1 MRQTTLSEILNYSIR
16 ELQKNEGLT
25 KEEARGLL
33 AKVICRNIHILF
45 CDAEK
50 VIKEEKVR
58 YKNESNKRIG

>member
-1 MRQTTLSEILNYSIR
+1 MRQVSLAEILNYSIR

-25 KEEARGLL
+25 KEDARRLL

-50 VIKEEKVR
+50 VIKEESIREYPTAQK
-58 YKNESNKRIG
+58 

>member
-1 MRQTTLSEILNYSIR
+1 MRQVSLAEILNYSIR

-25 KEEARGLL
+25 KEEARRLL

-50 VIKEEKVR
+50 VIKEESIREYPTAQK
-58 YKNESNKRIG
+58 

>member
-1 MRQTTLSEILNYSIR
+1 MRQVSLSEILNYSIR

-33 AKVICRNIHILF
+33 AKVICRNIHVLL

-50 VIKEEKVR
+50 VIKEDSIR
-58 YKNESNKRIG
+58 

>member
-1 MRQTTLSEILNYSIR
+1 MHQVSLAEILNYSIR

-25 KEEARGLL
+25 KEEARRLL

-50 VIKEEKVR
+50 VIKEESIREYPTAQK
-58 YKNESNKRIG
+58 

>member
-1 MRQTTLSEILNYSIR
+1 MHQVSLAEILNYSIR

-50 VIKEEKVR
+50 VIKEESIRENPTAQK
-58 YKNESNKRIG
+58 

>member
-1 MRQTTLSEILNYSIR
+1 MRQVSLSEILNYLIR

-33 AKVICRNIHILF
+33 AKVICRNIHVLF

-50 VIKEEKVR
+50 VIKEESIR
-58 YKNESNKRIG
+58 

>member
-1 MRQTTLSEILNYSIR
+1 MHQVSLAEILNYSIR

-25 KEEARGLL
+25 KEEARRLL

-50 VIKEEKVR
+50 VIKEESIRENPTAQK
-58 YKNESNKRIG
+58 

>member
-1 MRQTTLSEILNYSIR
+1 MRQVSLAEILNYSIR

-33 AKVICRNIHILF
+33 AKVICRNIHVLF

-50 VIKEEKVR
+50 VIKEESIR
-58 YKNESNKRIG
+58 

>member
-1 MRQTTLSEILNYSIR
+1 MRQVSLAEILNYSIR

-50 VIKEEKVR
+50 VIKEESIRENPTAQK
-58 YKNESNKRIG
+58 